1 MRYKNN
7 FVSLSFDDILLLPS
21 GTLEIDYRQDV
32 DLSMTIGN
40 PKQPKSQLKLNT
52 PIMIA
57 PMEYVTSDKMLIAVD
72 KLGGIGFVHRFQ
84 ETESRIAQIT
94 NVNGRAGFA
103 VSIDECFDNQLI
115 SSVLKS
121 GCKVFLIDT
130 AVGYSNKAIDALKNL
145 RGLVGDS
152 VHISTGN
159 VATYESYELLMSNGA
174 DSVRVGIGGGAAC
187 VTRTVTGFG
196 APTLS
201 SIMDVYHNIDPK
213 EINGIIA
220 DGGIKQNGD
229 IVKALAAGSSA
240 VMMGSMFAGHDECD
254 GLLDNGNYKFRG
266 LASEEM
272 QADFKPKKDNWVYHV
287 EGVSGEIKPRGSVEN
302 TIKHMINNMRSG
314 LSYCNVNDI
323 NSLQNSVQYIKV
335 SNSSIIE
342 SGKRI

>member
-103 VSIDECFDNQLI
+103 VSIDECFDNKLI

-130 AVGYSNKAIDALKNL
+130 AVGYSNKAINALKNL
-145 RGLVGDS
+145 RELVGDS

-240 VMMGSMFAGHDECD
+240 VMMGSMFAGHEECD

-314 LSYCNVNDI
+314 LSYCNVNNI
-323 NSLQNSVQYIKV
+323 NDLQNKVQYIKV
-335 SNSSIIE
+335 SNSSIVE
-342 SGKRI
+342 SGRRI